1 MTDRDKLI
9 QQYYNHYSK
18 IAKDVAEGI
27 CPPIFFNSGFIDKQ
41 CKVEDTDKHCLI
53 YTHLIEKYNVNVNS
67 KTLIELGCGF
77 GKGCYFLK
85 SKYNIQ
91 EIVGCDIN
99 SDLLS
104 VARQLY
110 TKTKFIT
117 EDIISLQSINRF
129 FDIALTIETGT
140 YWIGNPRTNSSFSSV
155 VKPGGY
161 LLIATDVKNSV
172 NIADSLPDFVL
183 QDESDITH
191 HVLSSLNED
200 SIIQNVYKKRIQ
212 RLNTTYRYISQ
223 VYKKREQQ

>member
-1 MTDRDKLI
+1 MTNRDKLI
-9 QQYYNHYSK
+9 QQYYDHYSK
-18 IAKDVAEGI
+18 IAEHVAEGT

-41 CKVEDTDKHCLI
+41 YDVEDTDKHCLI
-53 YTHLIEKYNVNVNS
+53 YTHLIEKYNIDVND

-85 SKYNIQ
+85 SKYNIK

-110 TKTKFIT
+110 TKTKFIA

-140 YWIGNPRTNSSFSSV
+140 YWIGNSRTNSSFSSV

-172 NIADSLPDFVL
+172 NIADGLTDFVL
-183 QDESDITH
+183 LDESDITKQ
-191 HVLSSLNED
+191 VLSSLNED

-223 VYKKREQQ
+223 VYKKREQ